1 MRADLIDKIRGT
13 DDMFSMNRS
22 LDVVIANIRKKLGK
36 RFIET
41 VPATGYRL

>member
-1 MRADLIDKIRGT
+1 
-13 DDMFSMNRS
+13 

-41 VPATGYRL
+41 VPATGYRLWSKEKEES